1 MPESKPAEL
10 RRMDRTDFSWIA
22 SSKILRWKSWFY
34 QGLVPKLSERGPLE
48 AGAELERISHWI
60 NKYWPMRL
68 REIRKAVRRNRV
80 ACDAPW
86 DEHDVTHG
94 LATQM
99 LRYLARDCVLDCI
112 PPHDWS
118 EVFTVSGFD
127 HLEDATGQG
136 QGAILLG
143 SHLGGH
149 LAGVHW
155 MIDHGVPLR
164 MLVQRP
170 RNVSRRLNSWFDE
183 DHPTCTQREI
193 FLKRDMSPSEAARRM
208 TDARRLIRSGQ
219 CVYINCDIPWSGQ
232 NTDTYRF
239 LGKPV
244 RLQSIWID
252 LAGILGCPVISVMCR
267 QKLGGRFELKFGEPM
282 VINPREPREIAFN
295 EAIRNLEKSILSYPH
310 DAIAHLTWPH
320 FRPHRGPSV
329 TSEPVD

>member
-1 MPESKPAEL
+1 MPKSSPDGPPKIERL
-10 RRMDRTDFSWIA
+10 DLSWLA

-34 QGLVPKLSERGPLE
+34 EGLVPQLSKRGPLE
-48 AGAELERISHWI
+48 AGAELERVSYWI
-60 NKYWPMRL
+60 NKCWPMRW

-86 DEHDVTHG
+86 AEQEVTRG

-99 LRYLARDCVLDCI
+99 LRYLARDCILDTI
-112 PPHDWS
+112 PPYDWS
-118 EVFTVSGFD
+118 EVFTVSGYE
-127 HLEDATGQG
+127 HIQNALSQG
-136 QGAILLG
+136 QGIILLG

-149 LAGVHW
+149 LAGLHW

-170 RNVSRRLNSWFDE
+170 RNVSKRLNQWFDE

-193 FLKRDMSPSEAARRM
+193 FLKREMTATEAARRM

-219 CVYINCDIPWSGQ
+219 CVYVNCDIPWTGP
-232 NTDTYRF
+232 NTDAFRF

-252 LAGILGCPVISVMCR
+252 LAGILGCPVISVECR
-267 QKLGGRFELKFGEPM
+267 QKPGGHFELKFDEPM
-282 VINPREPREIAFN
+282 IVNPREPRQIVFDHALG
-295 EAIRNLEKSILSYPH
+295 NLESSILQYPN

-320 FRPHRGPSV
+320 FRPHRGPSAG
-329 TSEPVD
+329 